1 MTTDN
6 VENLTAKIS
15 FIEKKLNR
23 IEQLLLLLVEEEYL
37 SEAEKE
43 RITQADQI
51 IKDKEFDKLVK
62 VE

>member
-37 SEAEKE
+37 SEVEKE

-51 IKDKEFDKLVK
+51 IKEKEFDKLVK

>member
-1 MTTDN
+1 
-6 VENLTAKIS
+6 
-15 FIEKKLNR
+15 
-23 IEQLLLLLVEEEYL
+23 LLVEEEYL

>member
-23 IEQLLLLLVEEEYL
+23 IEQLLLLLVEDEYL
-37 SEAEKE
+37 SESEKE